1 MAFLCLTTSSPTSHG
16 FFFASPAAAADLLV
30 LGFADFWREPFEAG
44 LALDFKAGLALDRPP
59 KRHGLLARAGTR
71 AGCSGASSSPAL
83 LQTSSAHHKR
93 NAAARARDL
102 IAEALDSRE
111 QRAVLARGG
120 DRGHQRR
127 ETRGSRGRLYQLQ
140 PNPQPARALALAL
153 ATVKLA
159 ARRVGLLPPARPIC

>member
-44 LALDFKAGLALDRPP
+44 LALDFEAGLALDRPP

-71 AGCSGASSSPAL
+71 AGCSGASSSPEL

-102 IAEALDSRE
+102 IA
-111 QRAVLARGG
+111 G
-120 DRGHQRR
+120 RR
-127 ETRGSRGRLYQLQ
+127 
-140 PNPQPARALALAL
+140 
-153 ATVKLA
+153 
-159 ARRVGLLPPARPIC
+159 

>member
-30 LGFADFWREPFEAG
+30 LGFADFWREAFE
-44 LALDFKAGLALDRPP
+44 AGLALDRPP

-102 IAEALDSRE
+102 IA
-111 QRAVLARGG
+111 G
-120 DRGHQRR
+120 RR
-127 ETRGSRGRLYQLQ
+127 
-140 PNPQPARALALAL
+140 
-153 ATVKLA
+153 
-159 ARRVGLLPPARPIC
+159 